1 MKVENDYWILSQG
14 RYIRLFGILPNDW
27 WLKDYTGHLKGLVVT
42 NWYPARSKW
51 NSPSILQIWSDG
63 FDSFC
68 IKFRCSHF
76 HHDLNHCL
84 TLQLFGP
91 LTCYASTPVCGTVR
105 GSNYKFSQL
114 LFELQIFLSFF
125 PSSLSKF
132 AEIALNLFNDCMLKI
147 KFNKTYLMSVKMPF
161 DEKNWKFCRSCFGP
175 WCDQLQRGWYDIGI
189 LNSCQR
195 IPLGPVC

>member
-14 RYIRLFGILPNDW
+14 RFIRLFGILPNDW

-68 IKFRCSHF
+68 NKFRCSHF

-114 LFELQIFLSFF
+114 LFELQIFF
-125 PSSLSKF
+125 PFSR
-132 AEIALNLFNDCMLKI
+132 AVCQNLQKLPSTYSMTACSRSNSTKYIWFQWKYYLTRKI
-147 KFNKTYLMSVKMPF
+147 GNFVGHVLAHDATNYK
-161 DEKNWKFCRSCFGP
+161 EA
-175 WCDQLQRGWYDIGI
+175 DII
-189 LNSCQR
+189 LEFWILVS
-195 IPLGPVC
+195 GYS